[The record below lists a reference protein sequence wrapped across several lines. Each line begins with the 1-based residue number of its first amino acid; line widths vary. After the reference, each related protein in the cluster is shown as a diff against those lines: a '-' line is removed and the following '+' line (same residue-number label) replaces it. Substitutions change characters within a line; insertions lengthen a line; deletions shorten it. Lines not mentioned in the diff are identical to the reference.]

1 MSKVVI
7 LNGPPGVG
15 KDTLGAKLIRYGFEP
30 VAFKEHLYEAT
41 ADYYG
46 LPLEPFVKI
55 ASHRTWK
62 EIPSPLLN
70 GKSPREA
77 LIHVSEDIMKP
88 QYGNRVFG
96 EVVSEVCFN
105 YPYCVITDGGFKEEM
120 QAVEDNHELVVI
132 RLHRNG
138 CTFDGDSR
146 SYAQPDWFNKEST
159 LLCDI
164 HLKENDIQDGVLQ
177 LKNILKL

>member
-15 KDTLGAKLIRYGFEP
+15 KDTLGSYLCELGYEKAE
-30 VAFKEHLYEAT
+30 FKESLYEST
-41 ADYYG
+41 AFHCDIDIN
-46 LPLEPFVKI
+46 LLKRI
-55 ASHRTWK
+55 ASNRDTK
-62 EIPSPLLN
+62 DKPSFWLR
-70 GKSPREA
+70 GATPREA
-77 LIHVSEDIMKP
+77 LIHVSENIMKP
-88 QYGNRVFG
+88 KYGSRVFG
-96 EVVSEVCFN
+96 ETLAEICHNYTHVVV
-105 YPYCVITDGGFKEEM
+105 TDGGFKEEM
-120 QAVEDNHELVVI
+120 QAVEDSHELIVI

-164 HLKENDIQDGVLQ
+164 HLKENDIQDGVQQ